1 MNLTETKQLLA
12 VIAARYPNS
21 KVWDQDPELTIK
33 AWQMTLD
40 DVTLGDAQRV
50 LVGWFKAHKWAPDPA
65 EIRELL
71 AEAVNPLP
79 SEGAV
84 WARRSRY
91 FHGELTKSAVD
102 PDDQFAFRVFSNI
115 GGPRDLAVT
124 DEADLR
130 RDVGFAYRRLAEGER
145 TERTATVGELRSIG
159 DSGLRAIS

>member
-50 LVGWFKAHKWAPDPA
+50 LVGWFKAHKWAPDPS

-71 AEAVNPLP
+71 AEAINPLP
-79 SEGAV
+79 SEGEA
-84 WARRSRY
+84 WKD
-91 FHGELTKSAVD
+91 G
-102 PDDQFAFRVFSNI
+102 
-115 GGPRDLAVT
+115 LAWVRGATFESEPFGVT
-124 DEADLR
+124 VMKALGSR
-130 RDVGFAYRRLAEGER
+130 RDCGTTETDKLREWFGFEYRRRVQGER

-159 DSGLRAIS
+159 ETSGLRAIS